1 MHVLSQVFWV
11 SKAGNSVDEY
21 EDAFWPRHRVDRS
34 TEGFSCAVAD
44 GATETS
50 FSGIW
55 ANILVR
61 AYCKSQLT
69 KSTLLKSLPKL
80 QRTWREQIGTK
91 PLPWY
96 AEEKLRSGAFS
107 SILGLTLTNS
117 ILEDGSLAKWEAM
130 AIGDSCLFQ
139 VRSGCLITA
148 FPLEHSR
155 EFNSR
160 PSLLSSNPQYNDSLA
175 RIIHRKKGN
184 WEPGDEFYLMTDAL
198 ACWFLHAVEQH
209 EDWWRLVCNLGT
221 PDQVAPFTEW
231 VAELRRTGL
240 IRNDDVTLLRVE
252 TV

>member
-1 MHVLSQVFWV
+1 MHVLSQAFWV
-11 SKAGNSVDEY
+11 PKVGNTVDEY
-21 EDAFWPRHRVDRS
+21 EDAFWPKHTIDCS
-34 TEGFSCAVAD
+34 AEGFSCAVAD

-61 AYCKSQLT
+61 AYCKGHLKESV
-69 KSTLLKSLPKL
+69 LLKTLPKL
-80 QRTWREQIGTK
+80 QKTWRNLVGTK

-96 AEEKLRSGAFS
+96 ADEKLRSGAFS
-107 SILGLTLTNS
+107 SILGLTLMS
-117 ILEDGSLAKWEAM
+117 PILEEGSPAKWEAM

-139 VRSGCLITA
+139 VRGGCLISA
-148 FPLEHSR
+148 FPLEHSH

-175 RIIHRKKGN
+175 KITYRKKGN

-198 ACWFLHAVEQH
+198 ACWFLNAFEQH
-209 EDWWRLVCNLGT
+209 TNWWQLVRNLGT
-221 PDQVAPFTEW
+221 PDQVAPFNEW
-231 VAELRRTGL
+231 IDELRRTGL